1 MEELDSRENCYVC
14 YRPVSACVCKHITQS
29 VKTNT
34 KFVILMHPKEFRKTK
49 NGTGHITRNSLTNS
63 EILIGIDFTN
73 NKRVNE
79 LINGGDY
86 EPYLLYPHE
95 NSIKLNTES
104 LPSNKKPVIFILD
117 STWACSK
124 KMLRTSKNLQDLK
137 KISFL
142 NNKSSQFKIKT
153 QPNQYCLSTIE
164 STLCVLEQ
172 LNRLEVE
179 NIKTDSLD
187 SFLNPFEKMVDY
199 QLKCIKEENG
209 FVRYKRPYKKTV

>member
-1 MEELDSRENCYVC
+1 LEELDCRENCYVC
-14 YRPVSACVCKHITQS
+14 YRPISSCVCKHTPEA
-29 VKTNT
+29 VKTNS

-63 EILIGIDFTN
+63 EVLIGIDFTN

-95 NSIKLNTES
+95 NSIKLNTEA

-124 KMLRTSKNLQDLK
+124 KMLRTSKNLQNLK

-172 LNRLEVE
+172 LNRLKVE

-187 SFLNPFEKMVDY
+187 NFLNPFEKMVDY